1 MQDWFTLNSR
11 KDCELQIP
19 YKYEYMCI
27 STDGA
32 AHHRLYWRPGG
43 DPEDTRSLARKSSP
57 GRIGFAATM
66 PCPTTPCL
74 SKPTIQTIG
83 CYDHGGAVSCVLQ
96 TRIGL
101 KCIPFR
107 DEFSRGRLILM
118 RFRINWRRNW
128 KTGRKTCYS
137 STSDFWQYS
146 VYFTY

>member
-1 MQDWFTLNSR
+1 M
-11 KDCELQIP
+11 IP
-19 YKYEYMCI
+19 KKSAFI
-27 STDGA
+27 
-32 AHHRLYWRPGG
+32 LP
-43 DPEDTRSLARKSSP
+43 RSLARKSSL

-66 PCPTTPCL
+66 PCPTTPCV
-74 SKPTIQTIG
+74 SKPTLQMIG

-118 RFRINWRRNW
+118 RFRLNWMRNW
-128 KTGRKTCYS
+128 KTGRKTGYS

-146 VYFTY
+146 VYFTYEPSFPCPKNLIPCCLIWPCHSFPMVN